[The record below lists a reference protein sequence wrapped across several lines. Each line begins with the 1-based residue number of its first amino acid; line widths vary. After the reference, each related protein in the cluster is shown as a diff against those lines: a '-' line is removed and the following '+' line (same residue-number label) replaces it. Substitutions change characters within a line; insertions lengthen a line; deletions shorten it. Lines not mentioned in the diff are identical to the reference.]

1 MNKTSKFAK
10 NCLEMNHLLNPN
22 QYLIGIDTSWTSN
35 FHPGFSSDSNNNITF
50 VESTSSQVK
59 SNPSLFKNK

>member
-10 NCLEMNHLLNPN
+10 NCLEVNNFPN
-22 QYLIGIDTSWTSN
+22 QYLIGVDTSWTSN

-50 VESTSSQVK
+50 VETTSSQVK
-59 SNPSLFKNK
+59 SNPSLPKHK